1 MIINHLSNKLLSLRN
16 GSSKHRLLFHLDY
29 ASNLINSVLIN
40 KIASPPAQV
49 NQNTVQKQATPW
61 PDRLRNP
68 VDAKAQ
74 LFLCLIKHHDKKAYG
89 RVEVQ
94 LYVFL
99 NRVPD
104 EGQIKVPGP
113 SRFFRKNNLQ

>member
-1 MIINHLSNKLLSLRN
+1 MIINHPSYQLLSLRN

-29 ASNLINSVLIN
+29 ASNLINSVLIS

-49 NQNTVQKQATPW
+49 HQNTVQKHTTPW

-68 VDAKAQ
+68 VAAKVQ
-74 LFLCLIKHHDKKAYG
+74 LSLCLIKHHDTKTYG
-89 RVEVQ
+89 RLEVQ

-104 EGQIKVPGP
+104 EGQI
-113 SRFFRKNNLQ
+113 

>member
-1 MIINHLSNKLLSLRN
+1 MIINHPSNKLLSLRN
-16 GSSKHRLLFHLDY
+16 GSSKHRLLFHLTY

-40 KIASPPAQV
+40 KIASPLGQV
-49 NQNTVQKQATPW
+49 HQNTVQKHATAW

-74 LFLCLIKHHDKKAYG
+74 LSLCLIKHHDTKAYG

-99 NRVPD
+99 NRVPGED
-104 EGQIKVPGP
+104 QI
-113 SRFFRKNNLQ
+113 

>member
-1 MIINHLSNKLLSLRN
+1 MTINHPSNKLLSLRN

-49 NQNTVQKQATPW
+49 HQNTVQRHATPL

-68 VDAKAQ
+68 VDAKVQ
-74 LFLCLIKHHDKKAYG
+74 PSLCLIKHNDMKAYG

-104 EGQIKVPGP
+104 EGQI
-113 SRFFRKNNLQ
+113 